1 MEMPLSPANIEQL
14 PISRPKG
21 IKTYGLGVAGFAGVY
36 VEVNSDVMDFS
47 GICEWEHHF
56 EFIIGG

>member
-1 MEMPLSPANIEQL
+1 MSPANIEQL

-21 IKTYGLGVAGFAGVY
+21 IKTYELGVAGFAGVY